1 MDLWSW
7 ILVSV
12 SVLLAA
18 GGLVRSHHRAWRTL
32 QQRRDQLEPSE
43 YDFRRR
49 QLRRRSQTSVMLGLV
64 GIGMLIGGLLIV
76 WRAAPMLVV
85 VFWVGVMLLVVWIA
99 LLAAADIVSTRL
111 YFSRLRRDYVVEQA
125 RLQAQ
130 LRRMERTR
138 GNGQADDP
146 QAEEP
151 QAEEPE
157 ETGSEE
163 S

>member
-1 MDLWSW
+1 MEPWSL
-7 ILVSV
+7 ILVAV
-12 SVLLAA
+12 SLLLAA
-18 GGLVRSHHRAWRTL
+18 GGLIRSHQRAWRAL
-32 QQRRDQLEPSE
+32 QQRRGQMEPSE

-49 QLRRRSQTSVMLGLV
+49 QLRRRWQTSAMLGLV

-76 WRAAPMLVV
+76 RRAAPQLVV
-85 VFWVGVMLLVVWIA
+85 VFWLGVMLLVVWIA

-146 QAEEP
+146 EAEKS
-151 QAEEPE
+151 E